1 MGHRVTS
8 PFLGFICRSRLSLEA
23 GALGISFAILAAIF
37 ALASSA
43 IDPEKPVAQIPS
55 AARTLP
61 IVPPAVNEAR
71 EEQPPGPMA
80 IEPPGE
86 PRPDDRPIPGSGTVL
101 EDTASHVIPSSAPT
115 PEPTLDEVNQY
126 LWSVYERTT
135 IKRDGS
141 GDFTWKDIAAAARL
155 GMSRGDY
162 VIRGMDPDFR
172 ELLYRAGLA
181 MDAAGIRW
189 TILSAF
195 RDDYRQGL
203 AAGYKA
209 RTDNSLHGGSAATGG
224 YGHGCAVDIA
234 DPDRKSGTLWKW
246 LDTNGAQVGLELGL
260 QRPFP
265 GIDPAHILP
274 RGAWHELAE
283 ALRND
288 RLAKAAATGDSAPVT
303 DLSAIRG
310 AAPSEADLPC
320 INGHRRRDDA
330 MQAGVPKPPGHQS
343 FKLAARARG
352 AEKSLP
358 HPKAAA
364 RSVARHVLH
373 AASRD
378 AGAI

>member
-1 MGHRVTS
+1 
-8 PFLGFICRSRLSLEA
+8 
-23 GALGISFAILAAIF
+23 
-37 ALASSA
+37 
-43 IDPEKPVAQIPS
+43 
-55 AARTLP
+55 
-61 IVPPAVNEAR
+61 
-71 EEQPPGPMA
+71 MA

-86 PRPDDRPIPGSGTVL
+86 PRSDDQPPPIPSSSTVL

-115 PEPTLDEVNQY
+115 PEPKLDEVNQY
-126 LWSVYERTT
+126 LWSVYERTA

-141 GDFTWKDIAAAARL
+141 GDFTWKDVAAAARL
-155 GMSRGDY
+155 GISMGDY
-162 VIRGMDPDFR
+162 VIRGMEPDFR

-209 RTDNSLHGGSAATGG
+209 RIDNSLHGGSAATGG

-234 DPDRKSGTLWKW
+234 DPDGKSGTLWKW
-246 LDTNGAQVGLELGL
+246 LDANGAQVGLELGL

-288 RLAKAAATGDSAPVT
+288 RLAKTAATGDSAPVP
-303 DLSAIRG
+303 DLAAIGG
-310 AAPSEADLPC
+310 ALPSEADLPC
-320 INGHRRRDDA
+320 INAHRRRDDA
-330 MQAGVPKPPGHQS
+330 MQASATKPPVHQS
-343 FKLAARARG
+343 FKLTARARD
-352 AEKSLP
+352 AAKSTP
-358 HPKAAA
+358 HRKAAA

>member
-1 MGHRVTS
+1 MRQ
-8 PFLGFICRSRLSLEA
+8 FRLPRAAESLSI
-23 GALGISFAILAAIF
+23 GVSTLAAIF
-37 ALASSA
+37 ALTSSA
-43 IDPEKPVAQIPS
+43 IAPGRPVIQIQPPVAD
-55 AARTLP
+55 TLP
-61 IVPPAVNEAR
+61 VTLADILPVTLPVVNEAW
-71 EEQPPGPMA
+71 EEQPP
-80 IEPPGE
+80 EPP
-86 PRPDDRPIPGSGTVL
+86 PIPIDSRVR
-101 EDTASHVIPSSAPT
+101 EDTASHTVPSSAPT
-115 PEPTLDEVNQY
+115 LEPTMEEVNQY

-141 GDFTWKDIAAAARL
+141 GDFTWKDVTAAARL

-203 AAGYKA
+203 ASGYKA
-209 RTDNSLHGGSAATGG
+209 RTDNSLHGGSAAIGG
-224 YGHGCAVDIA
+224 YGHGCAIDIA
-234 DPDRKSGTLWKW
+234 DPDGKSGTLWKW
-246 LDTNGAQVGLELGL
+246 LDANGAQVGLELGL

-265 GIDPAHILP
+265 GFDPAHILP

-288 RLAKAAATGDSAPVT
+288 RLAKAAGTEDSAAVT
-303 DLSAIRG
+303 DLTAISR

-320 INGHRRRDDA
+320 INGHRLRDNTV
-330 MQAGVPKPPGHQS
+330 QANATNPSGHQG
-343 FKLAARARG
+343 FKLASARARVAG
-352 AEKSLP
+352 RTQP
-358 HPKAAA
+358 HAKGAA
-364 RSVARHVLH
+364 RSLARH
-373 AASRD
+373 ATSRE

>member
-1 MGHRVTS
+1 VTT
-8 PFLGFICRSRLSLEA
+8 PFIGFIRRSRRSLEA
-23 GALGISFAILAAIF
+23 RSLGISFAILTAIF
-37 ALASSA
+37 AFTSSA
-43 IDPEKPVAQIPS
+43 IDPERPVAQIPS
-55 AARTLP
+55 AARSLP
-61 IVPPAVNEAR
+61 VVPPAVNEAR

-86 PRPDDRPIPGSGTVL
+86 PRSDDQPPPIPSSSTVL

-115 PEPTLDEVNQY
+115 PEPILDEVNQY

-141 GDFTWKDIAAAARL
+141 GDFTWKDVAAAARL
-155 GMSRGDY
+155 GMSMGDY
-162 VIRGMDPDFR
+162 VIRGMEPDFR

-209 RTDNSLHGGSAATGG
+209 RIDNSLHGGSAATGG

-234 DPDRKSGTLWKW
+234 DPDGKSGTLWKW

-288 RLAKAAATGDSAPVT
+288 RLAKTAATGDSAPVP
-303 DLSAIRG
+303 DLAAIGG
-310 AAPSEADLPC
+310 ALPSEADLPC
-320 INGHRRRDDA
+320 INAHRRRDDA
-330 MQAGVPKPPGHQS
+330 MQAGATKPPGHQS
-343 FKLAARARG
+343 FKLAARARD
-352 AEKSLP
+352 AAKSTP
-358 HPKAAA
+358 HRKAAA
-364 RSVARHVLH
+364 RSVARHALH
-373 AASRD
+373 AASRE

>member
-1 MGHRVTS
+1 VTS
-8 PFLGFICRSRLSLEA
+8 PFLGFIRRSWLSL
-23 GALGISFAILAAIF
+23 GARSLGISVAILAAIF
-37 ALASSA
+37 ALTSSA
-43 IDPEKPVAQIPS
+43 IDPERPVAQIPS
-55 AARTLP
+55 AGRSLP
-61 IVPPAVNEAR
+61 VVPPAVNEAR
-71 EEQPPGPMA
+71 EQQPPEPMGSG
-80 IEPPGE
+80 PPGWS
-86 PRPDDRPIPGSGTVL
+86 RSDDQPPPIPSSSTVL

-141 GDFTWKDIAAAARL
+141 GDFTWKDVAAAARL

-209 RTDNSLHGGSAATGG
+209 RSDNSLHGGSAATGG
-224 YGHGCAVDIA
+224 YGHGCAVDVA

-288 RLAKAAATGDSAPVT
+288 RLAKAAGTGDSAPVT
-303 DLSAIRG
+303 DLAAISG

-330 MQAGVPKPPGHQS
+330 MQASAPKPPGHQS
-343 FKLAARARG
+343 IKLAVRARG
-352 AEKSLP
+352 AEKSP
-358 HPKAAA
+358 SHPKAAA
-364 RSVARHVLH
+364 RSVARHTLH